1 MPLPTDFRFSQSS
14 LQDYVDCPRLF
25 YLRYVTG
32 LSWPAIEAEPAL
44 DHEQHLEKGAEFH
57 QLVHQYELGVDPEK
71 LSAAIGDFDLR
82 SWWTNFLQKGPRD
95 LPDLHCSEIVLSA
108 PVEGYRLLAKYDLLA
123 VDPGKSGVI
132 VDWKTYHRRPSH
144 QWLEGRLQ
152 TRVYPYLLVR
162 AGSHLNGGVPFEPD
176 QVGMIYWFTNF
187 PDEPES
193 FTYDTES
200 CREDGEYL
208 GRLVEEITRL
218 SDSDFLATEDRRPCR
233 FCRYRSLCQRG
244 AQAGDFLEA
253 GEEGETEEDL
263 GISLDFEQ
271 VAEIE
276 Y

>member
-1 MPLPTDFRFSQSS
+1 MPLPDDFRFSQSS

-25 YLRYVTG
+25 YLRYVRG
-32 LSWPAIEAEPAL
+32 LSWPAVEAEPAL
-44 DHEQHLEKGAEFH
+44 DHEQHLEKGAAFH

-71 LSAAIGDFDLR
+71 LLAGIGDYDLR
-82 SWWTNFLQKGPRD
+82 RWWTSFLEKGPRE
-95 LPDLHCSEIVLSA
+95 LPGLHYSEIVLSA

-123 VDPGKSGVI
+123 VDPGRRGVI
-132 VDWKTYHRRPSH
+132 VDWKTYHRRPSR

-162 AGSHLNGGVPFEPD
+162 AGSHLNGSLAFDPG
-176 QVGMIYWFTNF
+176 QVEMVYWFTNF
-187 PDEPES
+187 PDESER
-193 FTYDTES
+193 FGYRTEGY
-200 CREDGEYL
+200 REDGDYL
-208 GRLVEEITRL
+208 HRLVEEITGL

-233 FCRYRSLCQRG
+233 FCTYRSLCQRG
-244 AQAGDFLEA
+244 VQAGDFLEA
-253 GEEGETEEDL
+253 EEEGETEEDL